1 MTGRA
6 SAHTPTISVER
17 LTRFEHNDL
26 ADLSDAADAAIAAGG
41 GFGWVKPPRRH
52 VFESY
57 WKGVLLVPE
66 RHLFVGRLDGAIAA
80 AAQLVRPT
88 RNNEAQAF
96 SAQLMHHFV
105 APWARGHGLAKLVT
119 LAVEQAARDNAV
131 GMINLDIRETQIAA
145 IQLYEGLGY
154 TRWGVH
160 PYYAKVDGRM
170 VRGFYYYKFLDPEAG
185 ADSLSEAALMNPGDA
200 P

>member
-1 MTGRA
+1 MKPA

-26 ADLSDAADAAIAAGG
+26 ADLSDAADAAILAGG
-41 GFGWVKPPRRH
+41 GFGWVKPPPRST
-52 VFESY
+52 FESY

-66 RHLFVGRLDGAIAA
+66 RHLFVGRLDGSIAA

-131 GMINLDIRETQIAA
+131 GMINLDIRESQIAA

-160 PYYAKVDGRM
+160 PHYAKVYGRM
-170 VRGFYYYKFLDPEAG
+170 IRGFYYHQFLDPEAE
-185 ADSLSEAALMNPGDA
+185 ADTLSEAALMNPGDA

>member
-1 MTGRA
+1 MGVA

-17 LTRFEHNDL
+17 LSRFDHNDL
-26 ADLSDAADAAIAAGG
+26 TDLSDAADAAIEAGG
-41 GFGWVKPPRRH
+41 GFGWVKPPPRH
-52 VFESY
+52 LFESY

-80 AAQLVRPT
+80 AAQLVLPT

-96 SAQLMHHFV
+96 SAHLMHHFV

-119 LAVEQAARDNAV
+119 LAVEQQARDKAIR
-131 GMINLDIRETQIAA
+131 MINLDIRESQIAA

-160 PYYAKVDGRM
+160 PHYAMVDGRM
-170 VRGFYYYKFLDPEAG
+170 IRGFYYHKFLDPVAEA
-185 ADSLSEAALMNPGDA
+185 DTLSEAALTNPGDA